1 MMEFM
6 DNGVSWLGKMKNNL
20 QVIIRDFL
28 FPDDY
33 SEVIELWKHAGE
45 GIHLGQSDTLEEIK
59 KKVDFDSNLFLIAE
73 KDQKIIGTVLGG
85 FDGRR
90 GLVYHL
96 AVQQNYRHQG
106 IASALMDELENRLR
120 AKGCLRVYLLVT
132 RDNTE
137 ARQYYEK
144 RGWECMDILTY
155 AKNLS

>member
-1 MMEFM
+1 M

-20 QVIIRDFL
+20 QVIIRDFQ

-33 SEVIELWKHAGE
+33 SEVTELWKHAGE

>member
-1 MMEFM
+1 METGA
-6 DNGVSWLGKMKNNL
+6 NWLEKKKNDQNWRIRNF
-20 QVIIRDFL
+20 QFPRDYQAVID
-28 FPDDY
+28 
-33 SEVIELWKHAGE
+33 LWSHAGD
-45 GIHLGQSDTLEEIK
+45 GVHLGRSDTLEEIK
-59 KKVDFDSNLFLIAE
+59 KKVDFDPELFLVAE
-73 KDQKIIGTVLGG
+73 NGSEIIGAVMGG

-96 AVQQNYRHQG
+96 AVRQDARRQG

-132 RDNTE
+132 RDNIE
-137 ARQYYEK
+137 AREYYEK